1 MANEMAPA
9 EGSAI
14 AASSSPSAAS
24 HRPEKPA
31 SSVPLTSG
39 PDTSS
44 RAVNDESAGS
54 MLTSALSKPSH
65 RRASGYQAL
74 YTASLQQNSS
84 RSQFTT
90 SPCARAGLA
99 VSSASRARSSPSET
113 SRRIPSG
120 SGSLGSASMP
130 MAAMV
135 DARATAAARYPAQCV
150 MLPTTPSGHRGA
162 RPSPGSSGAAGMPS
176 SASAWRAHRRTVL
189 NSRCRASIAL
199 AMTACS
205 AGKRSAS
212 GTSSKASADATQGV
226 RISSIM
232 TIPALAS
239 SRSY

>member
-1 MANEMAPA
+1 MAPA
-9 EGSAI
+9 DGSAI

-39 PDTSS
+39 PGTSS
-44 RAVNDESAGS
+44 RAVNKARAGS

-90 SPCARAGLA
+90 SPCPPAWLA
-99 VSSASRARSSPSET
+99 ASSASRARSSPSET
-113 SRRIPSG
+113 SRRTPSG

-130 MAAMV
+130 TAAIAG
-135 DARATAAARYPAQCV
+135 ARATAAARYPAQCV
-150 MLPTTPSGHRGA
+150 MLPTTPSGHCGA
-162 RPSPGSSGAAGMPS
+162 RPSPGSSGTAGMPS
-176 SASAWRAHRRTVL
+176 SARAWRAHRRTVP
-189 NSRCRASIAL
+189 NSRCRAPIAL
-199 AMTACS
+199 ATTACS
-205 AGKRSAS
+205 SGKRPAS
-212 GTSSKASADATQGV
+212 GTSPKASADATQGV

-232 TIPALAS
+232 TIPDLVLYC
-239 SRSY
+239 SY

>member
-1 MANEMAPA
+1 MVPA
-9 EGSAI
+9 DGSAI
-14 AASSSPSAAS
+14 AASSSPSRAS

-31 SSVPLTSG
+31 SSVSLTSG
-39 PDTSS
+39 PETSN

-74 YTASLQQNSS
+74 YTASLQENSS
-84 RSQFTT
+84 RSQFTI
-90 SPCARAGLA
+90 SPCPRAGLA
-99 VSSASRARSSPSET
+99 ASSVSRARSSLSET
-113 SRRIPSG
+113 SQRTPSG

-130 MAAMV
+130 TAAMA

-150 MLPTTPSGHRGA
+150 MLPTTPSGQRGA

-176 SASAWRAHRRTVL
+176 SASAWRAHRRTVP
-189 NSRCRASIAL
+189 NSRCRSSIAL

-205 AGKRSAS
+205 SGKRSAS
-212 GTSSKASADATQGV
+212 GTSSKASADAMQAE

-232 TIPALAS
+232 TIPALVLY
-239 SRSY
+239 RSY